1 MPISSAGIGSGLD
14 VNSIITGLMNVERQ
28 PLTLLASK
36 KSAFQTQV
44 SAYGSLKSALSTFQT
59 TVSALSSPAKFNIQ
73 TAISGNADVFTATS
87 NGSAAVANYAVTV
100 NQLAQQQKLGSAGFT
115 NISDPVGTGTLNIS
129 FGTFTPAVLVPPTPS
144 AFTPNPNKTDINIT
158 INSTNNS
165 LAGLRDA
172 INAKNS
178 SVTASIV
185 NDGTTNRLVITS
197 KDTGEVNSLK
207 ITTLDDD
214 ANNTNTT
221 GLSQFAYDPVAAV
234 GSGKNLNSLQEAKNA
249 LLNIDGIAVVKSSN
263 TVTDAI
269 DGVTLNLFKTSNSLS
284 VNLGIATNQDKI
296 KESVTSFVDAF
307 NKLDTTM
314 RNLTRF
320 GGEGGSSGPLLG
332 DATVR
337 AITNQIKGVLSKSI
351 EGAGN
356 LTTLNQLGVSFQ
368 RDGKLA
374 LDANKLTNAIS
385 TNVKDIAA
393 LFAPS
398 AKATDPLITY
408 SGSTAKTQSG
418 TYAVT
423 VSQLGS
429 TTSNAVGTINGMNA
443 TGSTTNLVGATG
455 SAAEG
460 LSLKINGGSLGA
472 RGTVTFSVGY
482 AAQLDAV
489 LTSLLS
495 ADGLLNARTTG
506 ITTSIKRVDDQSAKI
521 SSRLASVEARYR
533 AQYTRLDTLL
543 SSMSTTSTF
552 LTQQIKTINANS
564 GSN

>member
-1 MPISSAGIGSGLD
+1 MPITSAGIGSGLD

-28 PLTLLASK
+28 PLTLLATK

-44 SAYGSLKSALSTFQT
+44 SAYGSLKSALSSFQT
-59 TVSALSSPAKFNIQ
+59 SVSALSSPAKFNVQ

-115 NISDPVGTGTLNIS
+115 NISDPVGTGTLSIS
-129 FGTFTPAVLVPPTPS
+129 FGTFTPEVLIPLTPS
-144 AFTPNPNKTDINIT
+144 TFTPNPNKTNLNIT
-158 INSTNNS
+158 INSSNNS

-172 INAKNS
+172 INAQNA

-185 NDGTTNRLVITS
+185 NDGSTNRLVITS
-197 KDTGEVNSLK
+197 KDTGEINSLK
-207 ITTLDDD
+207 ITTVDNDDND
-214 ANNTNTT
+214 NTNTA
-221 GLSQFAYDPVAAV
+221 GLSRFAYDPTVAV
-234 GSGKNLNSLQEAKNA
+234 GSGKNLSSLQDAKNA
-249 LLNIDGIAVVKSSN
+249 LLNIDGIPVVKSSN
-263 TVTDAI
+263 TVNDAI
-269 DGVTLNLFKTSNSLS
+269 EGVTLNLLKSSNSVS

-296 KESVTSFVDAF
+296 KESVTAFVDAF

-332 DATVR
+332 DSTTR

-351 EGAGN
+351 EGAGS
-356 LTTLNQLGVSFQ
+356 LTTLNQLGVTFQ

-374 LDANKLTNAIS
+374 LDATKLNSAMS
-385 TNVKDIAA
+385 TNVKDISA

-398 AKATDPLITY
+398 AKATDPLITF
-408 SGSTAKTQSG
+408 SGSTSKTQSG

-423 VSQLGS
+423 VSQLGTS
-429 TTSNAVGTINGMNA
+429 TTNAEGTINGTTA
-443 TGSTTNLVGATG
+443 RGSTTNLVGATG
-455 SAAEG
+455 TVAEG

-472 RGTVTFSVGY
+472 RGTVTFSIGY

-489 LTSLLS
+489 LTNLLS
-495 ADGLLNARTTG
+495 TDGLLNARTTG

-543 SSMSTTSTF
+543 SSMSTTSSF
-552 LTQQIKTINANS
+552 LTQQIKTFNANN
-564 GSN
+564 GS

>member
-1 MPISSAGIGSGLD
+1 M
-14 VNSIITGLMNVERQ
+14 
-28 PLTLLASK
+28 
-36 KSAFQTQV
+36 
-44 SAYGSLKSALSTFQT
+44 
-59 TVSALSSPAKFNIQ
+59 SALSSPAKFNVQ

-115 NISDPVGTGTLNIS
+115 NISDPVGTGTLSIS
-129 FGTFTPAVLVPPTPS
+129 FGTFTPEVLIPLTPS
-144 AFTPNPNKTDINIT
+144 TFTPNPNKTNLNIT
-158 INSTNNS
+158 INSSNNS

-172 INAKNS
+172 INAQNA

-185 NDGTTNRLVITS
+185 NDGSTNRLVITS
-197 KDTGEVNSLK
+197 KDTGEINSLK
-207 ITTLDDD
+207 ITTVDNDDND
-214 ANNTNTT
+214 NTNTA
-221 GLSQFAYDPVAAV
+221 GLSRFAYDPTATV
-234 GSGKNLNSLQEAKNA
+234 GSGKNLSSLQDAKNA
-249 LLNIDGIAVVKSSN
+249 LLNIDGIPVVKSSN

-269 DGVTLNLFKTSNSLS
+269 EGVTLNLLKSSNSVS

-296 KESVTSFVDAF
+296 KESVTAFVDAF

-332 DATVR
+332 DSTTR

-351 EGAGN
+351 EGAGS
-356 LTTLNQLGVSFQ
+356 LTTLNQLGVTFQ

-374 LDANKLTNAIS
+374 LDATKLNSAMS
-385 TNVKDIAA
+385 TNVKDISA

-398 AKATDPLITY
+398 AKATDPLITF
-408 SGSTAKTQSG
+408 SGSTSKTQSG

-423 VSQLGS
+423 VSQLG
-429 TTSNAVGTINGMNA
+429 TTTTNAEGTINGTTA

-455 SAAEG
+455 TVAEG

-472 RGTVTFSVGY
+472 RGTVTFSIGY

-489 LTSLLS
+489 LTNLLS
-495 ADGLLNARTTG
+495 TDGLLNARTTG

-543 SSMSTTSTF
+543 SSMSTTSSF
-552 LTQQIKTINANS
+552 LTQQIKTFNANN
-564 GSN
+564 GS

>member
-1 MPISSAGIGSGLD
+1 MPITSAGIGSGLD
-14 VNSIITGLMNVERQ
+14 VNSIITGLMSVERQ
-28 PLTLLASK
+28 PLTLLATK

-44 SAYGSLKSALSTFQT
+44 SAYGSLKSALSSFQT
-59 TVSALSSPAKFNIQ
+59 SVSALSSPAKFNVQ

-115 NISDPVGTGTLNIS
+115 NISDPVGTGTLSIS
-129 FGTFTPAVLVPPTPS
+129 FGTFTPEVLIPLTPS
-144 AFTPNPNKTDINIT
+144 TFTPNPNKTNLNIT
-158 INSTNNS
+158 INSSNNS

-172 INAKNS
+172 INAQNA

-185 NDGTTNRLVITS
+185 NDGSTNRLVITS
-197 KDTGEVNSLK
+197 KDTGEINSLK
-207 ITTLDDD
+207 ITTVDNDDND
-214 ANNTNTT
+214 NTNTA
-221 GLSQFAYDPVAAV
+221 GLSRFAYDPTATV
-234 GSGKNLNSLQEAKNA
+234 GSGKNLSSLQDAKNA
-249 LLNIDGIAVVKSSN
+249 LLNIDGIPVVKSSN

-269 DGVTLNLFKTSNSLS
+269 EGVTLNLLKSSNSVS

-296 KESVTSFVDAF
+296 KESVTAFVDAF

-332 DATVR
+332 DSTTR

-351 EGAGN
+351 EGAGS
-356 LTTLNQLGVSFQ
+356 LTTLNQLGVTFQ

-374 LDANKLTNAIS
+374 LDATKLNSAMS
-385 TNVKDIAA
+385 TNVKDISA

-398 AKATDPLITY
+398 AKATDPLITF
-408 SGSTAKTQSG
+408 SGSTSKTQSG

-423 VSQLGS
+423 VSQLG
-429 TTSNAVGTINGMNA
+429 TTTTNAEGTINGTTA

-455 SAAEG
+455 TVAEG

-472 RGTVTFSVGY
+472 RGTVTFSIGY

-489 LTSLLS
+489 LTNLLS
-495 ADGLLNARTTG
+495 TDGLLNARTTG
-506 ITTSIKRVDDQSAKI
+506 IATSIKRVDDQSAKI

-543 SSMSTTSTF
+543 SSMSTTSSF
-552 LTQQIKTINANS
+552 LTQQIKTFNANN
-564 GSN
+564 GS

>member
-1 MPISSAGIGSGLD
+1 MISSPGIGSGLD

-44 SAYGSLKSALSTFQT
+44 SAFGSLKSALSSFQT
-59 TVSALSSPAKFNIQ
+59 SVNALSSPAKFNVQ

-115 NISDPVGTGTLNIS
+115 NISDPVGTGTLSIS
-129 FGTFTPAVLVPPTPS
+129 FGTFTPEVLIPLTPS
-144 AFTPNPNKTDINIT
+144 TFTPNPNKTNLNIT
-158 INSTNNS
+158 INSSNNS

-172 INAKNS
+172 INAQNA

-185 NDGTTNRLVITS
+185 NDGSTNRLVITS
-197 KDTGEVNSLK
+197 KDTGEINSLK
-207 ITTLDDD
+207 ITTVDNDDND
-214 ANNTNTT
+214 NTNTA
-221 GLSQFAYDPVAAV
+221 GLSRFAYDPTAAV
-234 GSGKNLNSLQEAKNA
+234 GSGKNLSSLQDAKNA
-249 LLNIDGIAVVKSSN
+249 LLNIDGIPVVKSSN

-269 DGVTLNLFKTSNSLS
+269 EGVTLNLLKSSNSVS

-296 KESVTSFVDAF
+296 KESVTAFVDAF

-320 GGEGGSSGPLLG
+320 GGEGGTSGPLLG
-332 DATVR
+332 DSTTR

-351 EGAGN
+351 EGASS
-356 LTTLNQLGVSFQ
+356 LTTLNQLGITFQ

-374 LDANKLTNAIS
+374 LDATKLNSAMS
-385 TNVKDIAA
+385 TNVRDIAA

-398 AKATDPLITY
+398 AKATDPLITF
-408 SGSTAKTQSG
+408 SGSTSKTQSG

-429 TTSNAVGTINGMNA
+429 TITNAEGTINGTAA
-443 TGSTTNLVGATG
+443 TGSSTNLLGAIGT
-455 SAAEG
+455 AAEG

-472 RGTVTFSVGY
+472 RGTVTFSIGY

-489 LTSLLS
+489 LTNLLS
-495 ADGLLNARTTG
+495 TDGLLNARTTG

-543 SSMSTTSTF
+543 SSMSTTSSF
-552 LTQQIKTINANS
+552 LTQQIKTFNANN
-564 GSN
+564 GS

>member
-1 MPISSAGIGSGLD
+1 
-14 VNSIITGLMNVERQ
+14 MNVERQ

-44 SAYGSLKSALSTFQT
+44 SAFGSLKSALSSFQT
-59 TVSALSSPAKFNIQ
+59 SVNALSSPAKFNVQ

-115 NISDPVGTGTLNIS
+115 NISDPVGTGTLSIS
-129 FGTFTPAVLVPPTPS
+129 FGAFTPEVLIPLTPS
-144 AFTPNPNKTDINIT
+144 TFTPNPNKTNLNIT
-158 INSTNNS
+158 INSSNNS

-172 INAKNS
+172 INAQNA

-185 NDGTTNRLVITS
+185 NDGSTNRLVITS
-197 KDTGEVNSLK
+197 KDTGEINSLK
-207 ITTLDDD
+207 ITTVDNDDND
-214 ANNTNTT
+214 NTNTA
-221 GLSQFAYDPVAAV
+221 GLSRFAYDPTAAV
-234 GSGKNLNSLQEAKNA
+234 GSGKNLSSLQDAKNA
-249 LLNIDGIAVVKSSN
+249 LLNIDGIPVVKSSN

-269 DGVTLNLFKTSNSLS
+269 EGVTLNLLKSSNSAS

-296 KESVTSFVDAF
+296 KESVTAFVDAF

-320 GGEGGSSGPLLG
+320 GGEGGTSGPLLG
-332 DATVR
+332 DSTTR

-351 EGAGN
+351 EGASS
-356 LTTLNQLGVSFQ
+356 LTTLNQLGITFQ

-374 LDANKLTNAIS
+374 LDATKLNSAMS
-385 TNVKDIAA
+385 TNVRDIAA

-398 AKATDPLITY
+398 AKATDPLITF
-408 SGSTAKTQSG
+408 SGSTSKTQSG

-429 TTSNAVGTINGMNA
+429 TITNAEGTINGTAA
-443 TGSTTNLVGATG
+443 TGSSTNLLGAIGT
-455 SAAEG
+455 AAEG

-472 RGTVTFSVGY
+472 RGTVTFSIGY

-489 LTSLLS
+489 LTNLLS
-495 ADGLLNARTTG
+495 TDGLLNARTTG

-543 SSMSTTSTF
+543 SSMSTTSSF
-552 LTQQIKTINANS
+552 LTQQIKTFNANN
-564 GSN
+564 GS

>member
-1 MPISSAGIGSGLD
+1 MPITSAGIGSGLD

-28 PLTLLASK
+28 PLTLLATK

-59 TVSALSSPAKFNIQ
+59 SVSALSSPAKFNVQ

-115 NISDPVGTGTLNIS
+115 NISDPVGTGSLNIS

-144 AFTPNPNKTDINIT
+144 AFTPNLNKTDINIT

-172 INAKNS
+172 INAKNA

-185 NDGTTNRLVITS
+185 NDGSINRLVITS
-197 KDTGEVNSLK
+197 KDTGEINSLK
-207 ITTLDDD
+207 ITTIDNDDND
-214 ANNTNTT
+214 NTNTA
-221 GLSQFAYDPVAAV
+221 GLSRFAYDPTAAV
-234 GSGKNLNSLQEAKNA
+234 GSGKNLSSLQDAKNA
-249 LLNIDGIAVVKSSN
+249 LLNIDGIPVVKSSN

-269 DGVTLNLFKTSNSLS
+269 EGVTLNLLKSSNNVS

-296 KESVTSFVDAF
+296 KESVTAFVDAF

-332 DATVR
+332 DSTTR
-337 AITNQIKGVLSKSI
+337 AITNQIKGLLSKSV
-351 EGAGN
+351 EGAGS
-356 LTTLNQLGVSFQ
+356 LTTLNQLGVTFQ

-374 LDANKLTNAIS
+374 LDATKLNSAMS
-385 TNVKDIAA
+385 TNVKDISA

-398 AKATDPLITY
+398 AKATDALITF
-408 SGSTAKTQSG
+408 SGSTSKTQSG

-429 TTSNAVGTINGMNA
+429 TTTNAEGTINGTTA

-455 SAAEG
+455 TAAEG
-460 LSLKINGGSLGA
+460 LSLKINGGSLGV

-482 AAQLDAV
+482 AAQLDSV
-489 LTSLLS
+489 ITNLLS
-495 ADGLLNARTTG
+495 TDGLLSARTTG
-506 ITTSIKRVDDQSAKI
+506 ISTSIKRLDDQSAKI
-521 SSRLASVEARYR
+521 SSRLSSVEARYR

-543 SSMSTTSTF
+543 SSMSTTSSF
-552 LTQQIKTINANS
+552 LTQQINAFNANS
-564 GSN
+564 GS

>member
-1 MPISSAGIGSGLD
+1 MPITSAGIGSGLD
-14 VNSIITGLMNVERQ
+14 VNSIITGLMSVERQ
-28 PLTLLASK
+28 PLTLLATK

-44 SAYGSLKSALSTFQT
+44 SAYGSLKSALSSFQT
-59 TVSALSSPAKFNIQ
+59 SVSALSSPAKFNVQ

-115 NISDPVGTGTLNIS
+115 NISDPVGTGTLSIS
-129 FGTFTPAVLVPPTPS
+129 FGTFTPEVLIPLTPS
-144 AFTPNPNKTDINIT
+144 TFTPNPNKTNLNIT
-158 INSTNNS
+158 INSSNNS

-172 INAKNS
+172 INAQNA

-185 NDGTTNRLVITS
+185 NDGSTNRLVITS
-197 KDTGEVNSLK
+197 KDTGEINSLK
-207 ITTLDDD
+207 ITTVDNDDND
-214 ANNTNTT
+214 NTNTA
-221 GLSQFAYDPVAAV
+221 GLSRFAYDPTATV
-234 GSGKNLNSLQEAKNA
+234 GSGKNLSSLQDAKNA
-249 LLNIDGIAVVKSSN
+249 LLNIDGIPVVKSSN

-269 DGVTLNLFKTSNSLS
+269 EGVTLNLLKSSNSVS

-296 KESVTSFVDAF
+296 KESVTAFVDAF

-332 DATVR
+332 DSTTR

-351 EGAGN
+351 EGAGS
-356 LTTLNQLGVSFQ
+356 LTTLNQLGVTFQ

-374 LDANKLTNAIS
+374 LDATKLNSAMS
-385 TNVKDIAA
+385 TNVKDISA

-398 AKATDPLITY
+398 AKATDPLITF
-408 SGSTAKTQSG
+408 SGSTSKTQSG

-423 VSQLGS
+423 VSQLG
-429 TTSNAVGTINGMNA
+429 TTTTNAEGTINGTTA

-455 SAAEG
+455 TVAEG

-472 RGTVTFSVGY
+472 RGTVTFSIGY

-489 LTSLLS
+489 LTNLLS
-495 ADGLLNARTTG
+495 TDGLLNARTTG

-543 SSMSTTSTF
+543 SSMSTTSSF
-552 LTQQIKTINANS
+552 LTQQIKTFNANN
-564 GSN
+564 GS

>member
-1 MPISSAGIGSGLD
+1 MISSPGIGSGLD

-44 SAYGSLKSALSTFQT
+44 SAFGSLKSALSSFQT
-59 TVSALSSPAKFNIQ
+59 SVSALSSPAKFNVQ

-115 NISDPVGTGTLNIS
+115 NISDPVGTGTLSIS
-129 FGTFTPAVLVPPTPS
+129 FGTFTPEVLIPLTPS
-144 AFTPNPNKTDINIT
+144 SFTPNPIKTDINIT
-158 INSTNNS
+158 INSSNNS

-172 INAKNS
+172 INAQNA
-178 SVTASIV
+178 SVSASIV
-185 NDGTTNRLVITS
+185 NDGSTNRLVITS
-197 KDTGEVNSLK
+197 KDTGEINSLK
-207 ITTLDDD
+207 ITTVDNDDND
-214 ANNTNTT
+214 NTNTA
-221 GLSQFAYDPVAAV
+221 GLSRFAYDPTAAV
-234 GSGKNLNSLQEAKNA
+234 GSGKNLSSLQDAKNA
-249 LLNIDGIAVVKSSN
+249 LLNIDGIPVVKSSN

-269 DGVTLNLFKTSNSLS
+269 EGVTLNLLKSSNSVS

-296 KESVTSFVDAF
+296 KESVTAFVDAF

-332 DATVR
+332 DSTTR

-351 EGAGN
+351 DGAGS
-356 LTTLNQLGVSFQ
+356 LTTLNQLGVTFQ

-374 LDANKLTNAIS
+374 LDATKLNSAMS
-385 TNVKDIAA
+385 TNVRDIAA

-398 AKATDPLITY
+398 AKATDPLITF
-408 SGSTAKTQSG
+408 SGSTSKTQSG

-429 TTSNAVGTINGMNA
+429 TITNAEGTINGTAA
-443 TGSTTNLVGATG
+443 TGSSTNLVGAIGT
-455 SAAEG
+455 AAEG

-472 RGTVTFSVGY
+472 RGAVTFSVGY
-482 AAQLDAV
+482 AAQLDAL
-489 LTSLLS
+489 LTNLLS
-495 ADGLLNARTTG
+495 TDGLLNARTTG

-543 SSMSTTSTF
+543 SSMSTTSSF
-552 LTQQIKTINANS
+552 LTQQIKTFNANN
-564 GSN
+564 GS

>member
-1 MPISSAGIGSGLD
+1 
-14 VNSIITGLMNVERQ
+14 MNVERQ

-44 SAYGSLKSALSTFQT
+44 SAFGSLKSALSSFQT
-59 TVSALSSPAKFNIQ
+59 SVSALSSPAKFNVQ

-129 FGTFTPAVLVPPTPS
+129 FGTFTPAVLVPATPS
-144 AFTPNPNKTDINIT
+144 AFTPNPNKTDISVT
-158 INSTNNS
+158 INSSNNS

-172 INAKNS
+172 INAQNA

-185 NDGTTNRLVITS
+185 NDGSTNRLVITS
-197 KDTGEVNSLK
+197 KDTGEINSLK
-207 ITTLDDD
+207 ITTLDNDD
-214 ANNTNTT
+214 ANNTDAA
-221 GLSQFAYDPVAAV
+221 GLSRFAYDPTAAV
-234 GSGKNLNSLQEAKNA
+234 GSGKNLSSLQDAKNA

-263 TVTDAI
+263 TITDAI
-269 DGVTLNLFKTSNSLS
+269 DGVTLNLLKTSNSLS
-284 VNLGIATNQDKI
+284 VNLGVATNQDKI
-296 KESVTSFVDAF
+296 KESVTAFVDAF

-320 GGEGGSSGPLLG
+320 GGEGATSGPLLG
-332 DATVR
+332 DSTTR

-351 EGAGN
+351 EGAGS

-374 LDANKLTNAIS
+374 LDATKLNSAMS

-398 AKATDPLITY
+398 AKATDPLITF
-408 SGSTAKTQSG
+408 SGSTSKTQSG
-418 TYAVT
+418 TYAVN

-429 TTSNAVGTINGMNA
+429 TTTNTVGTINGTSA

-455 SAAEG
+455 TAAEG

-489 LTSLLS
+489 LTNLLS

-543 SSMSTTSTF
+543 SSMSTTSSF
-552 LTQQIKTINANS
+552 LTQQIKTFNANN
-564 GSN
+564 GS

>member
-1 MPISSAGIGSGLD
+1 
-14 VNSIITGLMNVERQ
+14 MNVERQ

-44 SAYGSLKSALSTFQT
+44 SAFGSLKSALSSFQT
-59 TVSALSSPAKFNIQ
+59 SVSALSSPAKFNVQ

-115 NISDPVGTGTLNIS
+115 NISDPVGTGTLSIS
-129 FGTFTPAVLVPPTPS
+129 FGTFTPEVLTPLTPS
-144 AFTPNPNKTDINIT
+144 TFTPNPNKTNLNIT
-158 INSTNNS
+158 INSSNNS

-172 INAKNS
+172 INAQNA

-185 NDGTTNRLVITS
+185 NDGSTNRLVITS
-197 KDTGEVNSLK
+197 KDTGEINSLK
-207 ITTLDDD
+207 ITTVDNDDND
-214 ANNTNTT
+214 NTNTA
-221 GLSQFAYDPVAAV
+221 GLSRFAYDPTAAV
-234 GSGKNLNSLQEAKNA
+234 GSGKNLSSLQDAKNA
-249 LLNIDGIAVVKSSN
+249 LLNIDGIPVVKSSN

-269 DGVTLNLFKTSNSLS
+269 EGVTLNLLKSSNSAS

-296 KESVTSFVDAF
+296 KESVTAFVDAF

-320 GGEGGSSGPLLG
+320 GGEGGTSGPLLG
-332 DATVR
+332 DSTTR

-351 EGAGN
+351 EGASS
-356 LTTLNQLGVSFQ
+356 LTTLNQLGITFQ

-374 LDANKLTNAIS
+374 LDATKLNSAMS
-385 TNVKDIAA
+385 TNVRDIAA

-398 AKATDPLITY
+398 AKATDPLITF
-408 SGSTAKTQSG
+408 SGSTSKTQSG

-429 TTSNAVGTINGMNA
+429 TITNAEGTINGTAA
-443 TGSTTNLVGATG
+443 TGSSTNLLGAIGT
-455 SAAEG
+455 AAEG

-472 RGTVTFSVGY
+472 RGTVTFSIGY

-489 LTSLLS
+489 LTNLLS
-495 ADGLLNARTTG
+495 TDGLLNARTTG

-543 SSMSTTSTF
+543 SSMSTTSSF
-552 LTQQIKTINANS
+552 LTQQIKTFNANN
-564 GSN
+564 GS

>member
-1 MPISSAGIGSGLD
+1 MISSPGIGSGLD

-44 SAYGSLKSALSTFQT
+44 SAFGSLKSALSTFQT
-59 TVSALSSPAKFNIQ
+59 SVSALSSPSKFNVQ

-144 AFTPNPNKTDINIT
+144 AFTPNPNKTDISVT
-158 INSTNNS
+158 INSSNNS

-172 INAKNS
+172 INAQNAN
-178 SVTASIV
+178 VTASIV

-197 KDTGEVNSLK
+197 KDTGEINSLK
-207 ITTLDDD
+207 ITTLDNDD
-214 ANNTNTT
+214 ANNTDAA
-221 GLSQFAYDPVAAV
+221 GLSRFAYDPTAAV
-234 GSGKNLNSLQEAKNA
+234 GSGKNLSSLQDAKNA

-263 TVTDAI
+263 TITDAI
-269 DGVTLNLFKTSNSLS
+269 DGVTLNLLKTSNSLS
-284 VNLGIATNQDKI
+284 VNLGVATNQDKI
-296 KESVTSFVDAF
+296 KESVTAFVDAF

-320 GGEGGSSGPLLG
+320 GGEGATSGPLLG
-332 DATVR
+332 DSTTR

-351 EGAGN
+351 EGAGS

-374 LDANKLTNAIS
+374 LDATKLNNAIS

-398 AKATDPLITY
+398 AKATDPLITF
-408 SGSTAKTQSG
+408 SGSTSKTQSG

-429 TTSNAVGTINGMNA
+429 TTTNTVGTINGTSA

-455 SAAEG
+455 TAAEG
-460 LSLKINGGSLGA
+460 LSLKINGGTLGA

-489 LTSLLS
+489 LTNLLS

-521 SSRLASVEARYR
+521 SNRLASVEARYR

-543 SSMSTTSTF
+543 SSMSTTSSF
-552 LTQQIKTINANS
+552 LTQQIKTFNANN
-564 GSN
+564 GS

>member
-1 MPISSAGIGSGLD
+1 MPITSAGIGSGLD

-44 SAYGSLKSALSTFQT
+44 SAFGSLKSALSSFQT
-59 TVSALSSPAKFNIQ
+59 SVSALSSPAKFNVQ

-115 NISDPVGTGTLNIS
+115 NISDPVGTGTLSIS

-144 AFTPNPNKTDINIT
+144 AFTPNPNKTDISVT
-158 INSTNNS
+158 INSSNNS

-172 INAKNS
+172 INVQNA

-185 NDGTTNRLVITS
+185 NDGSTNRLVVTS

-207 ITTLDDD
+207 ITTVDTDDS
-214 ANNTNTT
+214 NNTNTA
-221 GLSQFAYDPVAAV
+221 GLSRFAYDPTAAI
-234 GSGKNLNSLQEAKNA
+234 GSGKNLDPLQDAKNA
-249 LLNIDGIAVVKSSN
+249 LLNIDGIPVVKSSN
-263 TVTDAI
+263 SVTDAI
-269 DGVTLNLFKTSNSLS
+269 EGVTLNLFKTSNSLS
-284 VNLGIATNQDKI
+284 VNLGITTNQDKI
-296 KESVTSFVDAF
+296 KESVTAFVDAF

-314 RNLTRF
+314 RNLTKF

-332 DATVR
+332 DSTTR

-351 EGAGN
+351 DGAGS

-374 LDANKLTNAIS
+374 LDATKLNSAIS

-398 AKATDPLITY
+398 AKATDPLITF
-408 SGSTAKTQSG
+408 SGSTSKTQSG
-418 TYAVT
+418 TYAVA

-429 TTSNAVGTINGMNA
+429 TTTNIVGTINGTSA
-443 TGSTTNLVGATG
+443 TGSTTNLVGTIG
-455 SAAEG
+455 TAAEG

-489 LTSLLS
+489 LTNLLS
-495 ADGLLNARTTG
+495 TDGLLNARTTG

-543 SSMSTTSTF
+543 SSMSSTSTF
-552 LTQQIKTINANS
+552 LTQQIKTINANN
-564 GSN
+564 GS

>member
-1 MPISSAGIGSGLD
+1 
-14 VNSIITGLMNVERQ
+14 MNVERQ

-44 SAYGSLKSALSTFQT
+44 SAFGSLKSALSSFQT
-59 TVSALSSPAKFNIQ
+59 SVNALSSPAKFNVQ

-115 NISDPVGTGTLNIS
+115 NISDPVGTGTLSIS
-129 FGTFTPAVLVPPTPS
+129 FGTFTPEVLIPLTPS
-144 AFTPNPNKTDINIT
+144 TFTPNPNKTNLNIT
-158 INSTNNS
+158 INSSNNS

-172 INAKNS
+172 INAQNA

-185 NDGTTNRLVITS
+185 NDGSTNRLVITS
-197 KDTGEVNSLK
+197 KDTGEINSLK
-207 ITTLDDD
+207 ITTVDNDDND
-214 ANNTNTT
+214 NTNTA
-221 GLSQFAYDPVAAV
+221 GLSRFAYDPTAAV
-234 GSGKNLNSLQEAKNA
+234 GSGKNLSSLQDAKNA
-249 LLNIDGIAVVKSSN
+249 LLNIDGIPVVKSSN

-269 DGVTLNLFKTSNSLS
+269 EGVTLNLLKSSNSAS

-296 KESVTSFVDAF
+296 KESVTAFVDAF

-332 DATVR
+332 DSTTR

-351 EGAGN
+351 EGAGS
-356 LTTLNQLGVSFQ
+356 LTTLNQLGVTFQ

-374 LDANKLTNAIS
+374 LDATKLNSAMS
-385 TNVKDIAA
+385 TNVRDIAA

-398 AKATDPLITY
+398 AKATDPLITF
-408 SGSTAKTQSG
+408 SGSTSKTQSG

-429 TTSNAVGTINGMNA
+429 TITNAEGTINGTAA
-443 TGSTTNLVGATG
+443 TGSSTNLLGAIGT
-455 SAAEG
+455 AAEG

-472 RGTVTFSVGY
+472 RGTVTFSIGY

-489 LTSLLS
+489 LTNLLS
-495 ADGLLNARTTG
+495 TDGLLNARTTG

-543 SSMSTTSTF
+543 SSMSTTSSF
-552 LTQQIKTINANS
+552 LTQQIKTFNANN
-564 GSN
+564 GS

>member
-1 MPISSAGIGSGLD
+1 MISSPGIGSGLD

-44 SAYGSLKSALSTFQT
+44 SAFGSLKSALSSFQT
-59 TVSALSSPAKFNIQ
+59 SVNALSSPAKFNVQ

-115 NISDPVGTGTLNIS
+115 NISDPVGTGTLSIS
-129 FGTFTPAVLVPPTPS
+129 FGTFTPEVLIPLTPS
-144 AFTPNPNKTDINIT
+144 TFTPNPNKTNLNIT
-158 INSTNNS
+158 INSSNNS

-172 INAKNS
+172 INAQNA

-185 NDGTTNRLVITS
+185 NDGSTNRLVITS
-197 KDTGEVNSLK
+197 KDTGEINSLK
-207 ITTLDDD
+207 ITTVDNDDND
-214 ANNTNTT
+214 NTNTA
-221 GLSQFAYDPVAAV
+221 GLSRFAYDPTAAV
-234 GSGKNLNSLQEAKNA
+234 GSGKNLSSLQDAKNA
-249 LLNIDGIAVVKSSN
+249 LLNIDGIPVVKSSN

-269 DGVTLNLFKTSNSLS
+269 EGVTLNLLKSSNSAS

-296 KESVTSFVDAF
+296 KESVTAFVDAF

-320 GGEGGSSGPLLG
+320 GGEGGTSGPLLG
-332 DATVR
+332 DSTTR

-351 EGAGN
+351 EGASS
-356 LTTLNQLGVSFQ
+356 LTTLNQLGITFQ

-374 LDANKLTNAIS
+374 LDATKLNSAMS
-385 TNVKDIAA
+385 TNVRDIAA

-398 AKATDPLITY
+398 AKATDPLITF
-408 SGSTAKTQSG
+408 SGSTSKTQSG

-429 TTSNAVGTINGMNA
+429 TITNAEGTINGTAA
-443 TGSTTNLVGATG
+443 TGSSTNLLGAIGT
-455 SAAEG
+455 AAEG

-472 RGTVTFSVGY
+472 RGTVTFSIGY

-489 LTSLLS
+489 LTNLLS
-495 ADGLLNARTTG
+495 TDGLLNARTTG

-543 SSMSTTSTF
+543 SSMSTTSSF
-552 LTQQIKTINANS
+552 LTQQIKTFNANN
-564 GSN
+564 GS

>member
-1 MPISSAGIGSGLD
+1 
-14 VNSIITGLMNVERQ
+14 MNVERQ
-28 PLTLLASK
+28 PLTLLATK

-44 SAYGSLKSALSTFQT
+44 SAYGSLKSALSSFQSS
-59 TVSALSSPAKFNIQ
+59 VSALSSPAKFNVQ

-115 NISDPVGTGTLNIS
+115 NISDPVGTGTLSIS
-129 FGTFTPAVLVPPTPS
+129 FGTFTPEVLIPLTPS
-144 AFTPNPNKTDINIT
+144 TFTPNPNKTNLNIT
-158 INSTNNS
+158 INSSNNS

-172 INAKNS
+172 INVQNA

-185 NDGTTNRLVITS
+185 NDGSTNRLVITS
-197 KDTGEVNSLK
+197 KDTGEINSLK
-207 ITTLDDD
+207 ITTVDNDDND
-214 ANNTNTT
+214 NTNTA
-221 GLSQFAYDPVAAV
+221 GLSRFAYDPTAAV
-234 GSGKNLNSLQEAKNA
+234 GSGKNLSSLQDAKNA
-249 LLNIDGIAVVKSSN
+249 LLNIDGIPVVKSSN

-269 DGVTLNLFKTSNSLS
+269 EGVTLNLLKTSNSVS

-296 KESVTSFVDAF
+296 KESVTAFVDAF

-332 DATVR
+332 DSTTR
-337 AITNQIKGVLSKSI
+337 AITNQIKGVLSKSV
-351 EGAGN
+351 EGAGS
-356 LTTLNQLGVSFQ
+356 LTTLNQLGVTFQ

-374 LDANKLTNAIS
+374 LDATKLNSAIS
-385 TNVKDIAA
+385 TNVKDISA

-398 AKATDPLITY
+398 AKATDPLITF
-408 SGSTAKTQSG
+408 SGSTSKTQSG
-418 TYAVT
+418 TYAVN
-423 VSQLGS
+423 VSQLGTA
-429 TTSNAVGTINGMNA
+429 TTNAEGTINGTTA

-455 SAAEG
+455 TAAEG

-472 RGTVTFSVGY
+472 RGTVTFSIGY

-489 LTSLLS
+489 LTNLLS
-495 ADGLLNARTTG
+495 TDGLLNTRTTG

-543 SSMSTTSTF
+543 SSMSTTSSF
-552 LTQQIKTINANS
+552 LTQQIKTFNANN
-564 GSN
+564 GS

>member
-1 MPISSAGIGSGLD
+1 MISSPGIGSGLD

-44 SAYGSLKSALSTFQT
+44 SAFGSLKSALSSFQT
-59 TVSALSSPAKFNIQ
+59 SVSALSSPAKFNVQ

-115 NISDPVGTGTLNIS
+115 NISDPVGTGTLSIS
-129 FGTFTPAVLVPPTPS
+129 FGTFTPEVLTPLTPS
-144 AFTPNPNKTDINIT
+144 TFTPNPNKTNLNIT
-158 INSTNNS
+158 INSSNNS

-172 INAKNS
+172 INAQNA

-185 NDGTTNRLVITS
+185 NDGSTNRLVITS
-197 KDTGEVNSLK
+197 KDTGEINSLK
-207 ITTLDDD
+207 ITTVDNDDND
-214 ANNTNTT
+214 NTNTA
-221 GLSQFAYDPVAAV
+221 GLSRFAYDPTAAV
-234 GSGKNLNSLQEAKNA
+234 GSGKNLSSLQDAKNA
-249 LLNIDGIAVVKSSN
+249 LLNIDGIPVVKSSN

-269 DGVTLNLFKTSNSLS
+269 EGVTLNLLKSSNSAS

-296 KESVTSFVDAF
+296 KESVTAFVDAF

-320 GGEGGSSGPLLG
+320 GGEGGTSGPLLG
-332 DATVR
+332 DSTTR

-351 EGAGN
+351 EGASS
-356 LTTLNQLGVSFQ
+356 LTTLNQLGITFQ

-374 LDANKLTNAIS
+374 LDATKLNSAMS
-385 TNVKDIAA
+385 TNVRDIAA

-398 AKATDPLITY
+398 AKATDPLITF
-408 SGSTAKTQSG
+408 SGSTSKTQSG

-429 TTSNAVGTINGMNA
+429 TITNAEGTINGTAA
-443 TGSTTNLVGATG
+443 TGSSTNLLGAIGT
-455 SAAEG
+455 AAEG

-472 RGTVTFSVGY
+472 RGTVTFSIGY

-489 LTSLLS
+489 LTNLLS
-495 ADGLLNARTTG
+495 TDGLLNARTTG

-543 SSMSTTSTF
+543 SSMSTTSSF
-552 LTQQIKTINANS
+552 LTQQIKTFNANN
-564 GSN
+564 GS

>member
-1 MPISSAGIGSGLD
+1 MPITSAGIGSGLD

-28 PLTLLASK
+28 PLTLLATK

-44 SAYGSLKSALSTFQT
+44 SAYGSLKSALSSFQSS
-59 TVSALSSPAKFNIQ
+59 VSALSSPAKFNVQ

-115 NISDPVGTGTLNIS
+115 NISDPVGTGTLSIS
-129 FGTFTPAVLVPPTPS
+129 FGTFTPEVLIPLTPS
-144 AFTPNPNKTDINIT
+144 TFTPNPNKTNLNIT
-158 INSTNNS
+158 INSSNNS

-172 INAKNS
+172 INVQNA

-185 NDGTTNRLVITS
+185 NDGSTNRLVITS
-197 KDTGEVNSLK
+197 KDTGEINSLK
-207 ITTLDDD
+207 ITTVDNDDND
-214 ANNTNTT
+214 NTNTA
-221 GLSQFAYDPVAAV
+221 GLSRFAYDPTAAV
-234 GSGKNLNSLQEAKNA
+234 GSGKNLSSLQDAKNA
-249 LLNIDGIAVVKSSN
+249 LLNIDGIPVVKSSN

-269 DGVTLNLFKTSNSLS
+269 EGVTLNLLKTSNSVS

-296 KESVTSFVDAF
+296 KESVTAFVDAF

-332 DATVR
+332 DSTTR
-337 AITNQIKGVLSKSI
+337 AITNQIKGVLSKSV
-351 EGAGN
+351 EGAGS
-356 LTTLNQLGVSFQ
+356 LTTLNQLGVTFQ

-374 LDANKLTNAIS
+374 LDATKLNSAIS
-385 TNVKDIAA
+385 TNVKDISA

-398 AKATDPLITY
+398 AKATDPLITF
-408 SGSTAKTQSG
+408 SGSTSKTQSG
-418 TYAVT
+418 TYAVN
-423 VSQLGS
+423 VSQLGTA
-429 TTSNAVGTINGMNA
+429 TTNAEGTINGTTA

-455 SAAEG
+455 TAAEG

-472 RGTVTFSVGY
+472 RGTVTFSIGY

-489 LTSLLS
+489 LTNLLS
-495 ADGLLNARTTG
+495 TDGLLNTRTTG

-543 SSMSTTSTF
+543 SSMSTTSSF
-552 LTQQIKTINANS
+552 LTQQIKTFNANN
-564 GSN
+564 GS

>member
-1 MPISSAGIGSGLD
+1 MS
-14 VNSIITGLMNVERQ
+14 VERQ
-28 PLTLLASK
+28 PLTLLATK

-44 SAYGSLKSALSTFQT
+44 SAYGSLKSALSSFQT
-59 TVSALSSPAKFNIQ
+59 SVSALSSPAKFNVQ

-115 NISDPVGTGTLNIS
+115 NISDPVGTGTLSIS
-129 FGTFTPAVLVPPTPS
+129 FGTFTPEVLIPLTPS
-144 AFTPNPNKTDINIT
+144 TFTPNPNKTNLNIT
-158 INSTNNS
+158 INSSNNS

-172 INAKNS
+172 INAQNA

-185 NDGTTNRLVITS
+185 NDGSTNRLVITS
-197 KDTGEVNSLK
+197 KDTGEINSLK
-207 ITTLDDD
+207 ITTVDNDDND
-214 ANNTNTT
+214 NTNTA
-221 GLSQFAYDPVAAV
+221 GLSRFAYDPTATV
-234 GSGKNLNSLQEAKNA
+234 GSGKNLSSLQDAKNA
-249 LLNIDGIAVVKSSN
+249 LLNIDGIPVVKSSN

-269 DGVTLNLFKTSNSLS
+269 EGVTLNLLKSSNSVS

-296 KESVTSFVDAF
+296 KESVTAFVDAF

-332 DATVR
+332 DSTTR

-351 EGAGN
+351 EGAGS
-356 LTTLNQLGVSFQ
+356 LTTLNQLGVTFQ

-374 LDANKLTNAIS
+374 LDATKLNSAMS
-385 TNVKDIAA
+385 TNVKDISA

-398 AKATDPLITY
+398 AKATDPLITF
-408 SGSTAKTQSG
+408 SGSTSKTQSG

-423 VSQLGS
+423 VSQLG
-429 TTSNAVGTINGMNA
+429 TTTTNAEGTINGTTA

-455 SAAEG
+455 TVAEG

-472 RGTVTFSVGY
+472 RGTVTFSIGY

-489 LTSLLS
+489 LTNLLS
-495 ADGLLNARTTG
+495 TDGLLNARTTG
-506 ITTSIKRVDDQSAKI
+506 IATSIKRVDDQSAKI

-543 SSMSTTSTF
+543 SSMSTTSSF
-552 LTQQIKTINANS
+552 LTQQIKTFNANN
-564 GSN
+564 GS